1 MMQTFAALTQLW
13 WDRPR
18 DQALHR
24 HGGHRA
30 SFHLQTTVNHQVP
43 PQQQQRVELFP
54 RQVRGQNAALLKA
67 GRGSWTPPLRR
78 LQCLRTADDAPAGG
92 LWRAQQ
98 NQAES
103 LSDASR
109 TVENRSSR
117 PVSLLLVCPP
127 VRACARAA
135 YLVPSRPCRPSCPAA
150 SRPAEPSL
158 RCSRTKQFSRTVLD
172 GSAGRDERSP
182 TGPPRRLASWSW
194 SEGGGRTVDPDCCS
208 VRPSPPE
215 PSGTGRQPNAR
226 ASSGSACVSAP
237 HVYSLKTGPNKQRHN
252 QQPAER

>member
-1 MMQTFAALTQLW
+1 MMQTFAALTQLC

-43 PQQQQRVELFP
+43 PSSSSASNCSPAKFGARMLPCSRLGEVPGRRRCDGSSVSALQMMHR
-54 RQVRGQNAALLKA
+54 RGD
-67 GRGSWTPPLRR
+67 S
-78 LQCLRTADDAPAGG
+78 
-92 LWRAQQ
+92 AQQ
-98 NQAES
+98 KQAES
-103 LSDASR
+103 LCDASR
-109 TVENRSSR
+109 TVENGSSR

-158 RCSRTKQFSRTVLD
+158 RCSRTKQSSRTVLD